1 MGGLIGGL
9 IGFLLFKGIWGAM
22 IGYMIGS
29 AFTNVKTFR
38 NGEGPRRSF
47 SGGFGSMGGGCNQ
60 GY

>member
-38 NGEGPRRSF
+38 NGEGPAKKLCWGVWEYGRRT
-47 SGGFGSMGGGCNQ
+47 
-60 GY
+60 